1 MLSDGR
7 GRGGHGFLLGLALAG
22 VIYLLGLAGY
32 ELWRWFT

>member
-22 VIYLLGLAGY
+22 VIYLLGLGAWFVWG
-32 ELWRWFT
+32 WFT